1 MAWPPPFNSDAKAFA
16 VCFDILLIYGLLGMR
31 ALADRHFLI
40 NIKNNP
46 ADSCIFLLCI
56 RNSIFE
62 IHFFRWNPSGS
73 IIVFRLKS
81 GQKAIRSHHG
91 LCFDIWLIEVPE
103 NTVRKPHLVAEQR
116 GDKALKGSPGILRKL
131 GLKNLP
137 VNGDIRH
144 V

>member
-1 MAWPPPFNSDAKAFA
+1 MKSEWKHHS
-16 VCFDILLIYGLLGMR
+16 ISLE
-31 ALADRHFLI
+31 
-40 NIKNNP
+40 
-46 ADSCIFLLCI
+46 I
-56 RNSIFE
+56 RS
-62 IHFFRWNPSGS
+62 
-73 IIVFRLKS
+73 
-81 GQKAIRSHHG
+81 KAIRSHHG